1 MATACLIG
9 SSLWLP
15 NRVLN
20 LIFTI
25 KLFAGKGSST
35 QVHYLGEGRHAR
47 KLDLN
52 IIPTIF
58 KALHRKFV
66 LVPMKTK
73 LEEENEQ
80 LRAELEKEKLK
91 IDAIHEFLRDK
102 GLRL

>member
-1 MATACLIG
+1 VATACLTG

-25 KLFAGKGSST
+25 KFFAGKGSSI
-35 QVHYLGEGRHAR
+35 QVHYLGEGRYAR
-47 KLDLN
+47 KLYLN

-58 KALHRKFV
+58 KALHGKFV